1 MRHFPFTVSAL
12 SLILGWAVPAIAAE
26 TNSSSTV
33 ELSAGDLLHGECV
46 SIDGGVVTWKTAYGA
61 ALHIPLGDIRAL
73 DLGGTWDL
81 EFNDGQRLRTSWV
94 IAEGRIRIS
103 SPVFGELSCATDQL
117 RSAVPAVSARGGGA
131 PGTASSP
138 EPATPAGA
146 PVAANSPASAPP
158 TNEAPPSS
166 LQTMLRESS
175 VLLRPGEW
183 SVSTALNYAHNR
195 ALYSPNDARQLATNL
210 SIQRGFTPKLEA
222 AVAWSAYWQ
231 RVETTTVNA
240 GSPPSMTLS
249 HADRLR
255 VSDPELSASTMLA
268 AEGVATPECVL
279 VTGLTVPVHSVS
291 EQGFFRT
298 RLGLEFL
305 KTSDPGALFAGISWG
320 RDWDG
325 WERSPYQPIDHLRYH
340 LGAAIGLNDELAIGF
355 QVQGE
360 YVGEVKDRSHRLL
373 APSQEPVVGRFWFN
387 FRVNQRTFVETSV
400 SLPANDDAH
409 ATAFGVTCVRRY

>member
-1 MRHFPFTVSAL
+1 MRHFQFTIPVL
-12 SLILGWAVPAIAAE
+12 SLLFGWALLVVAE
-26 TNSSSTV
+26 ANPTATV
-33 ELSAGDLLHGECV
+33 ALLPGDLLRGECG
-46 SIDGGVVTWKTAYGA
+46 SIEGCVLTWKTAYGD
-61 ALHIPLGDIRAL
+61 ALHIPLSEVRAL
-73 DLGGTWDL
+73 DLGGVWDL
-81 EFNDGQRLRTSWV
+81 EFNDGQRLRTRWTIV
-94 IAEGRIRIS
+94 DGRIRIS
-103 SPVFGELSCATDQL
+103 SAVFGELSCATDQL
-117 RSAVPAVSARGGGA
+117 RSAVPAVSARGVDA
-131 PGTASSP
+131 AGTPSSP
-138 EPATPAGA
+138 VSATPAGS
-146 PVAANSPASAPP
+146 PVAASCPASAPA

-195 ALYSPNDARQLATNL
+195 AIYSPNDARQLATNL
-210 SIQRGFTPKLEA
+210 SVQRGFTPKLEA
-222 AVAWSAYWQ
+222 EIAWSAYWQ
-231 RVETTTVNA
+231 RVETTTMDA
-240 GSPPSMTLS
+240 GSPPSVVLS
-249 HADRLR
+249 RSDKLR

-279 VTGLTVPVHSVS
+279 VTGLTVPVHSVG

-325 WERSPYQPIDHLRYH
+325 WQRSPYQPVDHLRYH

-360 YVGEVKDRSHRLL
+360 YVSEVKDRSHRLL

-387 FRVNQRTFVETSV
+387 FRVNQHTFVETSV